1 MTLVMGILNVT
12 EDSFS
17 DGGSNPTT
25 QIAVAN
31 AKAMVEAG
39 ADIIDV
45 GGESTRPGAVRVDAA
60 VEAAR
65 VTPVIAALAAEG
77 IPTSVDTMRAATA
90 AAALEAGATYVND
103 VSGGLAD
110 PDMLGVCARHGAP
123 VILMHWNRGEAF
135 GAEGRA
141 DHGEDIVEHV
151 AAWLLE
157 RAEAAHAAGVQDV
170 ILDPGIGFAKSAEDN
185 WALLG
190 GMPRL
195 QELGYPLLIGA
206 SRKRFLAALNPNTAD
221 EATAAVSALAAAGGA
236 WAVRVHKVT
245 PTRAA
250 VDVAAKWR
258 GNQPGSAHRTEI
270 AGPPDTARPPEI
282 AGQPEMRRTHG

>member
-1 MTLVMGILNVT
+1 MGILNVT

-25 QIAVAN
+25 AIAVEN
-31 AKAMVEAG
+31 AKAMVAAG

-45 GGESTRPGAVRVDAA
+45 GGESTRPGAVRVDAG

-65 VTPVIAALAAEG
+65 VAPVIAALAAEG
-77 IPTSVDTMRAATA
+77 IPTSVDTMRASTA
-90 AAALEAGATYVND
+90 EAALTAGATYVND

-110 PDMLGVCARHGAP
+110 PDMLAVCADFRAP
-123 VILMHWNRGEAF
+123 AILMHWNRGESF

-151 AAWLLE
+151 AEWLAE
-157 RAEAAHAAGVQDV
+157 RAEAAHAAGVREV

-190 GMPRL
+190 GMDRL
-195 QELGYPLLIGA
+195 TSQGYPLLIGA
-206 SRKRFLAALNPNTAD
+206 SRKRFLAALNPNTVD
-221 EATAAVSALAAAGGA
+221 EATAAVSTLAAAGGA
-236 WAVRVHKVT
+236 WAVRVHKVA
-245 PTRAA
+245 PSRAA
-250 VDVAAKWR
+250 VDVAAQWT
-258 GNQPGSAHRTEI
+258 AHR
-270 AGPPDTARPPEI
+270 
-282 AGQPEMRRTHG
+282 RRAHG